1 MSGSLH
7 GKVALVTGARAG
19 LGAAT
24 VLALA
29 EAGATIIATGRRAGD
44 CADVVA
50 AVIAKGGTATD
61 FALDVSDLAAIPA
74 RAAAALAVHG
84 RIDILV
90 NNAAT
95 IAPMAKLSELDPLA
109 FDRSLTVNVSGPAA
123 LVAALWPS
131 LKNGRVI
138 NVVSGAANHAM
149 SGWSAYCAGKAALMM
164 LTRSIQLEGAD
175 IRLRGFA
182 FAPGLVDTDMQA
194 SIRAAKINQISDV
207 PRENLQPPER
217 PARVIAWLASGAADD
232 LAGQYVDIRQEG
244 LMARV
249 DG

>member
-1 MSGSLH
+1 MSGSLE
-7 GKVALVTGARAG
+7 GKVALVTGARG
-19 LGAAT
+19 GMGAAT

-29 EAGATIIATGRRAGD
+29 EAGATVIATGRRAGD

-50 AVIAKGGTATD
+50 AVMAKGGKATD
-61 FALDVSDLAAIPA
+61 FALDVADLAAIPA
-74 RAAAALAVHG
+74 RAATAVSLHG

-123 LVAALWPS
+123 LVSALWPS
-131 LKNGRVI
+131 LAGGRVI

-149 SGWSAYCAGKAALMM
+149 TGWAAYCAGKAALMM
-164 LTRSIQLEGAD
+164 LTRSIELEGAD
-175 IRLRGFA
+175 IGLHGFA

-217 PARVIAWLASGAADD
+217 PAKVIAWLASGAADD

-244 LMARV
+244 LLARV
-249 DG
+249 EG